1 MTEEIK
7 SEGKCL
13 FCGETFAKAGIN
25 RHLQKHLKEHSANG
39 KPGKSFLVKVEP
51 NPYHW
56 PKPPYFLSLWIDG
69 ETPMGEVD
77 DFLRLI
83 WLECCGHMS
92 SFTDPSKRRQSGGGM
107 LDYFKAEELLEKGK
121 TKEYE
126 KLMEQIKGEIPMS
139 RTAKMALFKGI
150 KLDYEYD
157 YGSTT
162 ALQLTVVDEYPLAAD
177 ERIVL
182 LSRNE
187 PLGLTCVTCGQS
199 PAISICTV
207 CDTDYEEGA
216 LFCVKC
222 GEKHAK
228 TCEDFADYA
237 SLPVVNSPRMG
248 VCAYTG
254 GEIDKERDGAFVKKQ

>member
-13 FCGETFAKAGIN
+13 FCGEKFVKAGIN
-25 RHLQKHLKEHSANG
+25 RHLQKHLKERSVHA

-51 NPYHW
+51 NPSYW

-69 ETPMGEVD
+69 ETPLGEVD

-92 SFTDPSKRRQSGGGM
+92 SFTDPSKRRQASGGMWG
-107 LDYFKAEELLEKGK
+107 YFEAEELLEKGK
-121 TKEYE
+121 MAEYE
-126 KLMEQIKGEIPMS
+126 KLMEQIKGEIPLS
-139 RTAKMALFKGI
+139 RAAKKALSKGV
-150 KLDYEYD
+150 KLEYEYD

-177 ERIVL
+177 QRMVL

-187 PLGLTCVTCGQS
+187 PLGFTCVTCGHF
-199 PAISICTV
+199 PAVSICTV
-207 CDTDYEEGA
+207 CDDEYEAGA
-216 LFCVKC
+216 LFCGKC
-222 GEKHAK
+222 AKKHAK
-228 TCEDFADYA
+228 TCEDFEDYA
-237 SLPVVNSPRMG
+237 AMPVVNSPRTG
-248 VCAYTG
+248 VCAYIG
-254 GEIDKERDGAFVKKQ
+254 GRIDTERDGVFLTK